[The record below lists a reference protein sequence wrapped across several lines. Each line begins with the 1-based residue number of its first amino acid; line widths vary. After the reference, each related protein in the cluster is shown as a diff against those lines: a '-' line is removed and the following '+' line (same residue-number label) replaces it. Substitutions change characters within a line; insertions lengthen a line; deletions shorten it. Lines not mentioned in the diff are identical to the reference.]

1 MEKNSEKLQVKKELL
16 KKPSPHAYFRSRK
29 LEIFHE
35 KSLKDIK
42 ENESPKTPTY
52 FSVQKVTEKKSKYQI
67 FNFSTRNSISGRIN
81 AKTQI
86 DSPEID
92 KEMSSLEDFNNS
104 LSNNY
109 SEKSSF
115 ESINNPNSSRKK
127 GLSYS
132 KKERNIDVL
141 TRSCSHS
148 SKEEKVSFLP
158 KINMKISPQ
167 KSIGLKTR
175 SSLCVTTTVDES
187 HILPKIQKMSKF
199 KSDKR

>member
-1 MEKNSEKLQVKKELL
+1 MVNGSSVRGRNRGNFIKCIEL
-16 KKPSPHAYFRSRK
+16 
-29 LEIFHE
+29 
-35 KSLKDIK
+35 
-42 ENESPKTPTY
+42 
-52 FSVQKVTEKKSKYQI
+52 
-67 FNFSTRNSISGRIN
+67 
-81 AKTQI
+81 
-86 DSPEID
+86 
-92 KEMSSLEDFNNS
+92 
-104 LSNNY
+104 
-109 SEKSSF
+109 
-115 ESINNPNSSRKK
+115 RKK